1 MEYIKKYNKKFE
13 YDYEK
18 YIVPYYQKVN
28 FNITSSNKDESY
40 ALWHKT
46 FITGHT
52 SLKSHK
58 NVEWFD
64 NTNYITGRGWKK
76 RKVEKF
82 LSHCD
87 MDLIRALN
95 SNESLCTRRAKQ
107 LIQLSCDLYKNPVQ
121 VYPVVI
127 SGSGL
132 HPGNTLCHA
141 LKILKKG
148 VKAIHIEYANRK
160 NVIHARTIQTFDSID
175 AIQKIYDNPISAFFI
190 AKDPTTRSGLQ
201 ILKCWNGFSTFDKNG
216 NLEWETDMY
225 FWPINTFLKKLSNC
239 TRMLDGEI
247 VKVKGNGRKFSI
259 RIPFDKKIKDKIW
272 QDMFKWGYYN
282 IIN

>member
-127 SGSGL
+127 SDNGL

-160 NVIHARTIQTFDSID
+160 NVIRARTIQTFDSID

-247 VKVKGNGRKFSI
+247 VKIKGNEKKFSI